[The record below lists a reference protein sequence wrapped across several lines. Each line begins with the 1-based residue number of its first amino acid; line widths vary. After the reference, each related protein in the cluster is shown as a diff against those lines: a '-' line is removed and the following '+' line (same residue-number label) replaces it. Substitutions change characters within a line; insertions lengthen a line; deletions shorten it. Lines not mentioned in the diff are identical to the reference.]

1 MPDNGG
7 YINATNYASANMTIE
22 TLDTNYYRIS
32 STNTNTLAAA
42 WVCMSFKTSTGANLI
57 VTVDEPI
64 E

>member
-1 MPDNGG
+1 MNPLTFEQLVALGSLLLAAVTVALTLRRD
-7 YINATNYASANMTIE
+7 SANA
-22 TLDTNYYRIS
+22 
-32 STNTNTLAAA
+32 NTLAAA